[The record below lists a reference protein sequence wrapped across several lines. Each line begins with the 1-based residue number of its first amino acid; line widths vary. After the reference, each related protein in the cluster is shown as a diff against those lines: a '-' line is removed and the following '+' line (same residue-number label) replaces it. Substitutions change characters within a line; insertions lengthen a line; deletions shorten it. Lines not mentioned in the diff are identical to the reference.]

1 MGTAAVDGEK
11 PMDECTHGRDMGGT
25 EEPTN
30 TNTNTRMGTETDA
43 KTETEAEAGVNA
55 AIPAEVAA
63 LETGEV
69 LCDRHRKECFVVRD
83 VEERGTRLERD
94 DEEFY
99 VPHSLLAPWLDSRLF
114 AVEESESAD
123 LPAWLSAE

>member
-1 MGTAAVDGEK
+1 MGMAAVDGEK

-25 EEPTN
+25 EEP

-63 LETGEV
+63 LGTGEV

-94 DEEFY
+94 DEEFH

-123 LPAWLSAE
+123 LPEWI